1 MSVAFWI
8 CASLTLGSSLVSG
21 GYAVSGL
28 RDATRESRVP
38 SMYALARSVALIV
51 VAVVGLSS
59 SSIAFAA
66 AAALAMVLVQGF
78 DAVIGGAISD
88 RVKTLG
94 PAITALVNA
103 AALIWMLTS

>member
-1 MSVAFWI
+1 MSAAFWI
-8 CASLTLGSSLVSG
+8 CASLTLISSLVSG

-28 RDATRESRVP
+28 RAATRESRVP

-51 VAVVGLSS
+51 VAAFGLFS
-59 SSIAFAA
+59 SSIAFEA

-78 DAVIGGAISD
+78 DAVIGGVISD

-103 AALIWMLTS
+103 VALIWMLTS